1 MFKSSKPRHG
11 SCLANKSITKMN
23 ENLLHHAQR
32 SSEAIATFC
41 DHYNIVLN
49 KHVLRYALLE
59 QLLEE
64 AALSTE
70 DKLPSSII
78 YWPINMIEKFI
89 EQRHEGIDHYGLRLR
104 LWHLLYRYQ
113 DQLFLTSDDFT
124 TTKQEQVEADTLYN
138 ILRLPCFQD
147 NFSSYMGQKT
157 AHLPVDEETTTWLGH
172 LGLADSWDQIRN
184 NNPSQQQDVIHL
196 ELPEIYLD
204 EEELVEGAF
213 PALNKGLEDAVKQ
226 ALEGER
232 LLEANHPFK
241 RLFSSFQRP
250 KDK

>member
-1 MFKSSKPRHG
+1 MFILSKPRHG
-11 SCLANKSITKMN
+11 SCLGNKSIYKMN

-70 DKLPSSII
+70 EKLPSTII

-113 DQLFLTSDDFT
+113 DQLFLTNEDFT
-124 TTKQEQVEADTLYN
+124 TTKQEQVEADTLYD

-147 NFSSYMGQKT
+147 DFSSYMGQKT
-157 AHLPVDEETTTWLGH
+157 AHLPVDEETTFWCSQ
-172 LGLADSWDQIRN
+172 LGLTGSWEQIMN
-184 NNPSQQQDVIHL
+184 TDPSQRQDVIHL

-213 PALNKGLEDAVKQ
+213 PALNKGLEEAVKQ